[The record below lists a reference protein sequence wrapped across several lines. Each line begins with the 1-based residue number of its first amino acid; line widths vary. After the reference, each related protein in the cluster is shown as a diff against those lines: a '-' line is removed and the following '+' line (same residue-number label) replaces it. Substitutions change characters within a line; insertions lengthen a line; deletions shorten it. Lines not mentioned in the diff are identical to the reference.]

1 MIVRQFADPTTLNRL
16 TNIEQDNDEKKIVW
30 PNLMVNSTESD
41 FKKKLSETSLTL
53 LSNTHGKA
61 DCKIDGQPFKVCSS
75 AFLIINPFQQLEYS
89 IGSKENIETTNI
101 HFNYY
106 FIQNLHSYFT
116 ESDTSLLD
124 NIETTET
131 NILPIFFNELHYK
144 NGEISGLIKQLSLC
158 TEAYQ
163 FEEKLS
169 EIGLQLFLTQNEC
182 SKKLKSVKSRKTSTQ
197 KELYRRISKAKDIIF
212 YNYAQPISVE
222 EISKTICVSKYH
234 FSRLFKDMYGVSP
247 YQFLKIVR
255 LEKATE
261 LLLKDYSVEEIAHQ
275 VGYIESNSFINAF
288 KSYTNTYPTKYRKL
302 ISKNE

>member
-1 MIVRQFADPTTLNRL
+1 MIVRQFADPTILNRL
-16 TNIEQDNDEKKIVW
+16 TNVKPDNDDKKIAW
-30 PNLMVNSTESD
+30 PNLMVNSTTPG
-41 FKKKLSETSLTL
+41 FQKKLNETSLTL
-53 LSNTHGKA
+53 LSNIHGKA

-75 AFLIINPFQQLEYS
+75 VFLIINPFQQLEYS
-89 IGSKENIETTNI
+89 IGTKESIETTNI
-101 HFNYY
+101 HFNYP
-106 FIQNLHSYFT
+106 FIQNLYSYFA

-124 NIETTET
+124 TIEHTE
-131 NILPIFFNELHYK
+131 NNALPVFFNELHYK
-144 NGEISGLIKQLSLC
+144 NKEVSTLIKQLSQC

-169 EIGLQLFLTQNEC
+169 EIGMQLFLTQNEC
-182 SKKLKSVKSRKTSTQ
+182 CRKLRSVKSRKTSTQ
-197 KELYRRISKAKDIIF
+197 KELYRRISRAKDIIF

-234 FSRLFKDMYGVSP
+234 FSRLFKDMYGMSP

-255 LEKATE
+255 LEKARE

-275 VGYIESNSFINAF
+275 VGYTESNSFINAF
-288 KSYTNTYPTKYRKL
+288 KSYTKIYPTQYRQL